1 MSNQV
6 EASPLLQEAHEKLG
20 WPRAEEIFAPSGL
33 ATQLTAELADQK
45 IGRALRSLTGD
56 RHLRVGVL
64 PSNANS
70 TEAPLAL
77 VCEFSRPA
85 SPEALIEAQR
95 LAWNF
100 SRSLLLLTIE
110 PTLIRKWSCY
120 ARPVDTE
127 DDSRSATD
135 WLESGQSP
143 QILPPIQFDT
153 GTQTFKDIHEAFALS
168 WIDLLSGKFFE
179 REAESFKSEERAD
192 FLLLENLKSV
202 RQHLRE
208 LSLADTWSHD
218 LLARII
224 FVQFL
229 FDRKD
234 AQNRAALNP
243 QKLEELRENGVL
255 QGSYASLA
263 GLLTSYDDTYALFR
277 WLNDRFNGD
286 LFPGKGQTAQEREA
300 EWKAEQDNVRPQ
312 HLQRL
317 SQFVE
322 GRLEIRRGQYCLWK
336 QYAFDAVPL
345 DLISSIYEEFVTDA
359 VSAHY
364 TPSHVVDL
372 MLDRVLPWEGE
383 EWNLKVLDP
392 SCGSGIFLVKSY
404 QRLICR
410 WKAAHRAQNDAGT
423 EISPRALREI
433 LENNLFGVD
442 KHPNAIRVASFSLY
456 LAMCDEIDPR
466 HYWSDEDR
474 VSFPPLRDKTLV
486 NADFFEEKSGFRTK
500 EEAEIYDLVIGNP
513 PWGDTTMNTAAIG
526 WAKDHKWEVANK
538 DFGFL
543 FMAKSMALTKPD
555 GFVCMIQ
562 SASAL
567 LYNRSEPAK
576 LLQERVFQDWK
587 RVDCVVNL
595 AAFALQKLI
604 KNVKIPICILSFQNC
619 EADGGAFWYECPK
632 PFYSDEDK
640 SRIMVDFSQMHE
652 VFPRELAQEPWLW
665 SALMWGGA
673 RDRALLRKMQVYPC
687 IEKLKELE
695 LVKRREGLNRG
706 NQQKERPELVG
717 CHILE
722 GEDFPLSNRLIL
734 KAETLPLNQNPW
746 IDAHASTHLDA
757 FELPQLIVKRSW
769 LKAKKRFQ
777 ARIVKTEGAQGIL
790 CSKSY
795 DSAHIPDHLEGVLE
809 AAAATY
815 NSLWAN
821 YFLFLTSGSFAFERP
836 KPLAVEIRSLPLPL
850 VQTEGVFHAKN
861 AESFRA
867 LLEVDVAD
875 EAVSIAAIDD
885 AVYAAFGFQQ
895 SERILIED
903 LVAYPLT
910 EFKWREKSETRRA
923 TRRGLQGEVE
933 PDLQPYCETLLR
945 VLATAYGADKAI
957 GARIWSESGSEKN
970 ERLPMRYISLVF
982 GSPSVR
988 GVSVEPLEN
997 LALRERIRS
1006 LYRHIEEQGERDG
1019 YGRQVREYTDDIENG
1034 ERMLVLNL
1042 LKPDWLR
1049 YWTRSVALRDADEI
1063 ARDFWSLAQAQL
1075 STVLD
1080 DAAF

>member
-20 WPRAEEIFAPSGL
+20 WPRAEEIFAPLGL

-45 IGRALRSLTGD
+45 IGRALRELTGD
-56 RHLRVGVL
+56 RYLRVGVL

-85 SPEALIEAQR
+85 PPEALIEAQR

-110 PTLIRKWSCY
+110 PALIRKWSCY
-120 ARPVDTE
+120 ARPIEIE
-127 DDSRSATD
+127 DDSQNVTD
-135 WLESGQSP
+135 WLESGESP
-143 QILPPIQFDT
+143 QILPPIEFDID
-153 GTQTFKDIHEAFALS
+153 TQTFENLNEAFALS

-179 REAESFKSEERAD
+179 REAKSFKSEERAD
-192 FLLLENLKSV
+192 FLLLENLKAV
-202 RQHLRE
+202 RRHLRE
-208 LSLADTWSHD
+208 LDLSDTWSHD

-234 AQNRAALNP
+234 AENRAALNP
-243 QKLEELRENGVL
+243 QKLEELRESGVL
-255 QGSYASLA
+255 QGSYTTLA
-263 GLLTSYDDTYALFR
+263 ELLTSYDDTYALFR
-277 WLNDRFNGD
+277 WLNERFNGD

-300 EWKAEQDNVRPQ
+300 EWKTEQENVQPQ

-322 GRLEIRRGQYCLWK
+322 GRLEIKKGQYCLWK

-383 EWNLKVLDP
+383 EWNVKILDP

-410 WKAAHRAQNDAGT
+410 WKAAQRAQNGGET
-423 EISPRALREI
+423 EISPRTLRQI

-486 NADFFEEKSGFRTK
+486 TADFFEEKNGFRTK
-500 EEAEIYDLVIGNP
+500 EEAGIYDLVIGNP
-513 PWGDTTMNTAAIG
+513 PWGDTTMSVAAKG
-526 WAKDHKWEVANK
+526 WTKTHKWQVANK
-538 DFGFL
+538 DFGVL

-555 GFVCMIQ
+555 GFVCLIQ

-576 LLQERVFQDWK
+576 LLQKRVFQAWK

-595 AAFALQKLI
+595 SVFRELKLFKGVKPPVCVLSLQ
-604 KNVKIPICILSFQNC
+604 NR
-619 EADGGAFWYECPK
+619 EADGSAFWYECPK
-632 PFYSDEDK
+632 PFYSDEDR
-640 SRIMVDFSQMHE
+640 SRITVDFSQMHE
-652 VFPRELAQEPWLW
+652 VFPRELVREPWLW

-673 RDRALLRKMQVYPC
+673 RDRALLRKMQSYPC

-706 NQQKERPELVG
+706 NQKKERPELVG
-717 CHILE
+717 RHILE
-722 GEDFPLSNRLIL
+722 GEDFPFPDRLTL
-734 KAETLPLNQNPW
+734 KAEALPINQNPW
-746 IDAHASTHLDA
+746 IDAGTSIHLNA
-757 FELPQLIVKRSW
+757 FELPQLIIKRSW

-777 ARIVKTEGAQGIL
+777 ARIVKTEGMQGIL

-795 DSAHIPDHLEGVLE
+795 DSVHIPDHLEGALE
-809 AAAATY
+809 AVATSY

-821 YFLFLTSGSFAFERP
+821 YFLFLTSGRFAFERP
-836 KPLAVEIRSLPLPL
+836 NPLTIEIRSLPLPL
-850 VQTEGVFHAKN
+850 VQTNGVFRAKN

-867 LLEVDVAD
+867 LLETDAAD
-875 EAVSIAAIDD
+875 KAVSPAAIDN
-885 AVYAAFGFQQ
+885 AVYSAFEFQET
-895 SERILIED
+895 ERILIED

-910 EFKWREKSETRRA
+910 EFKWREKSETRCA
-923 TRRGLQGEVE
+923 TRRSSQGEAE

-957 GARIWSESGSEKN
+957 GARVWSESGSGKSEL
-970 ERLPMRYISLVF
+970 LPMRYVSLVF
-982 GSPSVR
+982 GSPSFR
-988 GVSVEPLEN
+988 GVSIEPLEN
-997 LALRERIRS
+997 HALRERIRR
-1006 LYRHIEEQGERDG
+1006 LYRHLEVEREHDG
-1019 YGRQVREYTDDIENG
+1019 YSRQVREYTNDTENG
-1034 ERMLVLNL
+1034 EQVLILNL
-1042 LKPDWLR
+1042 LKPDWMR

-1063 ARDFWSLAQAQL
+1063 ARDFWSSGQAQL
-1075 STVLD
+1075 STTLG